1 MNRKFKKI
9 DGIEYEIIT
18 KKEWKEKGH
27 TTQEGK
33 KYIMRYDD
41 KRGTILRPII
51 VEDTPKQKQFVL
63 KNKKTNKIITMKDI
77 FKMGEM

>member
-27 TTQEGK
+27 TSQEGK

-41 KRGTILRPII
+41 KRGTILRWEFYNGQNESNDHGSRRKAKRICLVYRI
-51 VEDTPKQKQFVL
+51 
-63 KNKKTNKIITMKDI
+63 
-77 FKMGEM
+77 

>member
-18 KKEWKEKGH
+18 KKEWKQKGH
-27 TTQEGK
+27 ITQDGK

-41 KRGTILRPII
+41 KRGTILRPCI
-51 VEDTPKQKQFVL
+51 VGV
-63 KNKKTNKIITMKDI
+63 I
-77 FKMGEM
+77 

>member
-1 MNRKFKKI
+1 MNRKFRKI

-41 KRGTILRPII
+41 KRGTILRPCI
-51 VEDTPKQKQFVL
+51 VGV
-63 KNKKTNKIITMKDI
+63 I
-77 FKMGEM
+77 